1 MSLICRQCKGTIGD
15 AGGLSKK
22 LYSICVDCGRKY
34 EEEER
39 LLGQVP
45 DDEDII
51 NSPLSVGFAYKDTKE
66 RERDEDT

>member
-1 MSLICRQCKGTIGD
+1 MLICRQCKGTIGD
-15 AGGLSKK
+15 TGGLSKT

-45 DDEDII
+45 DDEDV
-51 NSPLSVGFAYKDTKE
+51 NNNPLSVGFAYKDQKE